1 MTTPLIQLALDSLDF
16 DQTVSLAEQTAPYVD
31 IFEIGT
37 PCIKFNG
44 IELVKTMRA
53 KFPDKLL
60 LVDLKTMDAG
70 EYEAAPFYA
79 AGADICTVL
88 GVSGLATIGGVIK
101 AAKAHNGEV
110 QVDLINVPDKRE
122 CAREAAKLGAQVI
135 GVHTGLDAQ
144 AAGQTPFADLQDIAE
159 LGLNVRVSVAGGIKA
174 STVQQVVAAGAH
186 IIVIGAAIYGAP
198 SPAEAARQIQQLVEG
213 RGNGN
218 GGHGSTAHHHMIIDK
233 IGGILK
239 ATDDSYDTRLTA
251 MLDRASRIFVSGAGR
266 SGLVGRF
273 FAMRL
278 MHSGYDVSVV
288 GEIVTPSI
296 KRGDLL
302 IIISGSGETEQ
313 LIAFTKKAREI
324 GASIVLITA
333 KSSSTIGDMSDAVFQ
348 VGTSEQYGKVVGMPM
363 GTVFELSTLSFLEAL
378 ISHVI
383 HEKGIAE
390 EEMRS
395 RHANLE

>member
-1 MTTPLIQLALDSLDF
+1 MAKPLIQLALDSLDF
-16 DQTVSLAEQTAPYVD
+16 DQTISLAEQAAPYAD

-37 PCIKFNG
+37 PCIKHNG
-44 IELVKTMRA
+44 INIVKELRER
-53 KFPDKLL
+53 FPKKLI

-88 GVSGLATIGGVIK
+88 GVSGLATISGVIK
-101 AAKAHNGEV
+101 AANTYNGEA
-110 QVDLINVPDKRE
+110 QIDLINVPNKLE
-122 CAREAAKLGAQVI
+122 CAREAANLGAHII

-144 AAGQTPFADLQDIAE
+144 AAGQTPLADLQDIAD
-159 LGLNVRVSVAGGIKA
+159 LGLNVRISVAGGINQ
-174 STVQQVVAAGAH
+174 STVQQAVKAGAD
-186 IIVIGAAIYGAP
+186 IIVVGAAIYGAP
-198 SPAEAARQIQQLVEG
+198 SPADAARMIRMLADG
-213 RGNGN
+213 K
-218 GGHGSTAHHHMIIDK
+218 STHRRLIIDK
-233 IGGILK
+233 ISGILA
-239 ATDDSYDTRLTA
+239 ATDESYNLKLTN
-251 MLDRASRIFVSGAGR
+251 MLDNANRIFVSGAGR
-266 SGLVGRF
+266 SGLVCKF

-313 LIAFTKKAREI
+313 LIAFTKKAKEV
-324 GASIVLITA
+324 GASILLITTKA
-333 KSSSTIGDMSDAVFQ
+333 DSTIGDMADAVFQ
-348 VGTSEQYGKVVGMPM
+348 IGRPDLYGKVVGMPM
-363 GTVFELSTLSFLEAL
+363 GTTFELSTLSFLEAL

-383 HEKGIAE
+383 HEKGIPE
-390 EEMRS
+390 EVMRT

>member
-1 MTTPLIQLALDSLDF
+1 MAKPLIQLALDSLDF
-16 DQTVSLAEQTAPYVD
+16 DQTIGLAEQTAPYVD

-37 PCIKFNG
+37 PCIKHNG
-44 IELVKTMRA
+44 IELVKAMRE
-53 KFPDKLL
+53 KFPDKLI

-70 EYEAAPFYA
+70 EYEAAPFFA

-88 GVSGLATIGGVIK
+88 GVSGMATIAGVIK
-101 AAKAHNGEV
+101 AAQAHGGEA
-110 QVDLINVPDKRE
+110 QIDLINVPDKLA
-122 CAREAAKLGAQVI
+122 CARAAVELGAQIV

-144 AAGQTPFADLQDIAE
+144 AAGHTPFSDLQDIAD
-159 LGLNVRVSVAGGIKA
+159 LGLDVRVSVAGGIKP
-174 STVQQVVAAGAH
+174 STVQQVVKAGAD
-186 IIVIGAAIYGAP
+186 IIVVGAAIYGAP
-198 SPAEAARQIQQLVEG
+198 CPATAAKEIRQLVDGEIEG
-213 RGNGN
+213 PGALNN
-218 GGHGSTAHHHMIIDK
+218 AHQSLIVNK
-233 IGGILK
+233 IKSILE
-239 ATDDSYDTRLTA
+239 ATDDNLPVKLTH
-251 MLDRASRIFVSGAGR
+251 MLDNAKRVYVSGAGR
-266 SGLVGRF
+266 SGLVCRF

-296 KRGDLL
+296 KKGDLL

-324 GASIVLITA
+324 GAQICLITA
-333 KSSSTIGDMSDAVFQ
+333 KSGSTIGDMSDEVIQ
-348 VGTSEQYGKVVGMPM
+348 IGTSDQYVKVVGMPM

-378 ISHVI
+378 VSHLI

-390 EEMRS
+390 EVMRY

>member
-1 MTTPLIQLALDSLDF
+1 MARPLIQLALDSLDF
-16 DQTVSLAEQTAPYVD
+16 DQTLNLAEQAAPYID

-37 PCIKFNG
+37 PCIKHNG
-44 IELVKTMRA
+44 IALVTELRA
-53 KFPDKLL
+53 RFPDKLI

-70 EYEAAPFYA
+70 EYEATPFYA

-88 GVSGLATIGGVIK
+88 GVSGMATIEGVIK
-101 AAKAHNGEV
+101 AAKAHQAEA
-110 QVDLINVPDKRE
+110 QIDLINVPDKLA
-122 CAREAAKLGAQVI
+122 CAKAAAELGANII

-144 AAGQTPFADLQDIAE
+144 AAGQTPFADLEAIAS
-159 LGLNVRVSVAGGIKA
+159 LGLKVRLSVAGGIKQ
-174 STVQQVVAAGAH
+174 STVKQVVDSGAD
-186 IIVIGAAIYGAP
+186 IIVVGAAIYGAA
-198 SPAEAARQIQQLVEG
+198 SPADAARMIRDAADGKVTHQQLVI
-213 RGNGN
+213 N
-218 GGHGSTAHHHMIIDK
+218 K
-233 IGGILK
+233 INSILS
-239 ATDDSYDTRLTA
+239 ATEDSHAARLTR

-266 SGLVGRF
+266 SGLICKF

-313 LIAFTKKAREI
+313 LVAFTKKARDV
-324 GASIVLITA
+324 GADILLITA
-333 KSSSTIGDMSDAVFQ
+333 KEKSTIGDMADGVFQ
-348 VGTSEQYGKVVGMPM
+348 MGAPEQYGKVEGMPM
-363 GTVFELSTLSFLEAL
+363 GTVFELSTLFFLEAL
-378 ISHVI
+378 VSHII

>member
-16 DQTVSLAEQTAPYVD
+16 DQTISLAEQTAPYVD

-44 IELVKTMRA
+44 IELVKTLRA

-70 EYEAAPFYA
+70 EYEAAPFFA

-88 GVSGLATIGGVIK
+88 GVSGAATIAGVVK
-101 AAKAHNGEV
+101 AAKTHNGEV
-110 QVDLINVPDKRE
+110 QVDLINVPDKAQ
-122 CAREAAKLGAQVI
+122 CAREAAELGAQII

-144 AAGQTPFADLQDIAE
+144 AAGQTPFADLQAVAG
-159 LGLNVRVSVAGGIKA
+159 LGLNVRISVAGGIKA
-174 STVQQVVAAGAH
+174 STVQQVVASGAD
-186 IIVIGAAIYGAP
+186 IIVVGAAIYGAP
-198 SPAEAARQIQQLVEG
+198 SPAEAARQIQQLAEG
-213 RGNGN
+213 KEDK
-218 GGHGSTAHHHMIIDK
+218 SAHHHMIIDK
-233 IGGILK
+233 ISGIL
-239 ATDDSYDTRLTA
+239 AETDDSYDTRLTA
-251 MLDRASRIFVSGAGR
+251 MLDKAKRIFVSGAGR

-302 IIISGSGETEQ
+302 IVISGSGETEQ
-313 LIAFTKKAREI
+313 LIAFTKRAREV

-333 KSSSTIGDMSDAVFQ
+333 KSGSTIGDMADAVFQ
-348 VGTSEQYGKVVGMPM
+348 IGTPQQYGKVVGMPM

>member
-1 MTTPLIQLALDSLDF
+1 MAKPLIQLALDSLDF
-16 DQTVSLAEQTAPYVD
+16 DQTLSLAEKTAPYVD

-37 PCIKFNG
+37 PCIKYNG
-44 IELVKTMRA
+44 IELVRTLRE
-53 KFPDKLL
+53 KFPNKLL

-88 GVSGLATIGGVIK
+88 GVSGMATIGGVIK
-101 AAKAHNGEV
+101 AAKAHDAEV
-110 QVDLINVPDKRE
+110 QIDLINVPDKAA
-122 CAREAAKLGAQVI
+122 CARAAAELGAQII

-144 AAGQTPFADLQDIAE
+144 AAGQTPFSDLQEIADL
-159 LGLNVRVSVAGGIKA
+159 GLDVRISVAGGIKPT
-174 STVQQVVAAGAH
+174 TVDQVVKAGAD
-186 IIVIGAAIYGAP
+186 IIVVGAAIYGAP
-198 SPAEAARQIQQLVEG
+198 CPATAAKQIRDIV
-213 RGNGN
+213 
-218 GGHGSTAHHHMIIDK
+218 HGTGIIGTPHQTLIVNK
-233 IGGILK
+233 IRSILE
-239 ATDDSYDTRLTA
+239 ATDDNLPARLTH
-251 MLDRASRIFVSGAGR
+251 MLDNAKRVYVSGAGR
-266 SGLVGRF
+266 SGLVCRF

-296 KRGDLL
+296 KKGDLL
-302 IIISGSGETEQ
+302 IVISGSGETEQ

-324 GASIVLITA
+324 GAQICLITA
-333 KSSSTIGDMSDAVFQ
+333 KSGSTIGEMADEVIQIGQSD
-348 VGTSEQYGKVVGMPM
+348 QYGKVVGMPM

-378 ISHVI
+378 VSHLI

-390 EEMRS
+390 EVMRY